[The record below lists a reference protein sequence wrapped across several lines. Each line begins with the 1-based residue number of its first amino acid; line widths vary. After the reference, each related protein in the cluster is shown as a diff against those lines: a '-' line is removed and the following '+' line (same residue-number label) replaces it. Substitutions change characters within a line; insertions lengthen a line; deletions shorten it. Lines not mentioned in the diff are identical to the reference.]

1 MQRSDGKQVNR
12 QQPPHTESAW
22 GSPSSPAVS
31 SPHPPHLPPTKLRR
45 RHLARCLQA
54 VPVLEDSVVVT
65 VQLSCN
71 KATLHHPGLYEP
83 PLQQHGS
90 IPSMSVYQK

>member
-12 QQPPHTESAW
+12 QQPTHTGSAW

-31 SPHPPHLPPTKLRR
+31 SPPPPRLPPTKLR
-45 RHLARCLQA
+45 HLAQCLQA
-54 VPVLEDSVVVT
+54 VSVLEDSVAVT
-65 VQLSCN
+65 AQLSCYN
-71 KATLHHPGLYEP
+71 ATLHHPGLYKP

-90 IPSMSVYQK
+90 ILSTSIYQK